1 MHGVENIEEVLA
13 RRTFVFWICVREV
26 LQELLVALK
35 LREEALDRK
44 LIIVRHIDMAD
55 LLLLQQLLLPC
66 EHVAEEVLGKGAL
79 AWKIVLHCSKVDKH
93 VRINQS
99 FGRHEIMTGITT
111 ARMSIIDLILM
122 KFHLRCWSR

>member
-66 EHVAEEVLGKGAL
+66 EHVAEEVLVDRAL
-79 AWKIVLHCSKVDKH
+79 ARKIVLNCIKIW
-93 VRINQS
+93 R
-99 FGRHEIMTGITT
+99 
-111 ARMSIIDLILM
+111 
-122 KFHLRCWSR
+122 W

>member
-1 MHGVENIEEVLA
+1 MHGVENVEEVLS

-66 EHVAEEVLGKGAL
+66 EHVAEEVLVDRAL
-79 AWKIVLHCSKVDKH
+79 ARKIVLNCIKIW
-93 VRINQS
+93 R
-99 FGRHEIMTGITT
+99 
-111 ARMSIIDLILM
+111 
-122 KFHLRCWSR
+122 W